1 MMGGKLKS
9 IIMLCMLFV
18 SFEGS
23 AQIIR
28 TLLGDGTLA
37 SGATDGNLG
46 QSVYAKM
53 TIPYG
58 VAVDRNGNIYVS
70 DNNYNTVRKIRP
82 DGLIVPFAGTGALGY
97 SGDGGAA
104 ISAKLNAP
112 MGITCD
118 TLGNVY
124 IADAGN
130 HVVRKVNGFGVI
142 STYAGNHALLSS
154 SGGGD
159 GGMATDAPLG
169 ACSGLAFDGSGNLYI
184 ANGNDRVRKVTPA
197 GIISTVAGGTIG
209 YSGNGG
215 QATAAAMEGV
225 SDVYVDAA
233 GILYISEQVNSVVRK
248 VSTTGVISVFA
259 GTGLSSGSTGD
270 GLQATAAKLNVP
282 GGIRKDAAGNMYIC
296 DIGNNRI
303 RRVTPA
309 GVISNYSGS
318 SQGYAGDGGPATTT
332 AVKYYFP
339 TNIAIDAIGR
349 IFITDKGPGFAGSGG
364 GRRLRQIFKVDT
376 VQLSA
381 SPGISLCSTDTVRFS
396 VNTTNSYYSY
406 VYNWRLNGA
415 LVGYAPTYRPTSIAN
430 GDRVTCTIVDTT
442 HGLNLTLAVS
452 DTLTLSIGTTV
463 TPSVTT
469 TTTGDTVCAGAHV
482 TFGAVPVNGG
492 SAPTYQW
499 MVGSVASGTG
509 STFDYVPANGDT
521 VRVVMTS
528 NAPCATVTTVTS
540 VYRVIRVNPL
550 PVAGTISGAATM
562 CPGDN
567 ITLSVSGS
575 AGSGS
580 WTASNASATISSS
593 GVVHAVT
600 AGVDTFTYTVTTATC
615 GSATATKV
623 VTINAAPVAGSVT
636 GLNFVCPGSSVT
648 LTTTGT
654 GGSWS
659 MSNARATITS
669 SGVVSGVTAGADT
682 AIYTVTNSCGTA
694 IATFPLTVGVSSLHD
709 AGTIVG
715 SSTVCSGSTVS
726 LSDTAT
732 GGVWYTSAPATAS
745 ITATGVVSGLTPG
758 TANIYYVVASGC
770 SPDTAFHSITVILVL
785 NAGTITGA
793 GTACVGIS
801 VSLSDTTSGG
811 VWSSSNN
818 TIATVSASGAVS
830 VLAPGTVT
838 ISYING
844 NSCGY
849 DTATHDIVIAPQPFA
864 DTITGALLGC
874 VGSLITLTDTASG
887 GVWSSSAPAIASVS
901 ASGVV
906 TALAA
911 GTATISYSVTN
922 SCGTAVAT
930 HGLSIGAFPVF
941 TSSLTPPDVC
951 SGTLFSYEPTSST
964 PGATFNWTRSVV
976 TGILN
981 PGATSAGNPNEILI
995 NTTTSPV
1002 DVVYIFAVASGGCSI
1017 IQNVTV
1023 TVNPIPTLSS
1033 PLAVNACSGRSF
1045 DYIPASATTGTTYIW
1060 TRAAVTGI
1068 TPATGAGTGAIHEV
1082 LTNSTTLSLPVVYAF
1097 TLNYAGCTN
1106 PQNVTVTVE
1115 PQGPPP
1121 PAITTHSPSWMCKN
1135 TMFQNFGTSS
1145 VPDTNI
1151 TYEWSATN
1159 ASVWAQGNNHQY
1171 SIVNFTSPGLA
1182 TVYLSSSVAGHSCS
1196 TRDSFTV
1203 YVDPAT
1209 NEMPSIEYYDG
1220 NFMATN
1226 GMATYQWGYDDAN
1239 TLDSTML
1246 TGETSSSY
1254 GNTSPDFANKYYWV
1268 ITEHL
1273 TCMQKTYYNVPAGVA
1288 NVNSGIKEVNVYP
1301 NPTSGSCTVNIASS
1315 YTEPAVITVTDMVG
1329 KTVLTQKAITN
1340 DKTRLHINGAAG
1352 IYLVGV
1358 QTAHGKYVTRVTI
1371 SQ

>member
-1 MMGGKLKS
+1 MTGGKLKS
-9 IIMLCMLFV
+9 IVMLCMLFV
-18 SFEGS
+18 SLEGH

-82 DGLIVPFAGTGALGY
+82 DGLIVPFAGTGSLGY

-159 GGMATDAPLG
+159 GGMATDAALG
-169 ACSGLAFDGSGNLYI
+169 ACSGLAFDGAGNLYV

-225 SDVYVDAA
+225 SDVFVDPS

-248 VSTTGVISVFA
+248 VSTSGVISVFA
-259 GTGLSSGSTGD
+259 GTGLSGGSTGD

-282 GGIRKDAAGNMYIC
+282 GCVRRDAAGNMYIC

-303 RRVTPA
+303 RKVTPA

-339 TNIAIDAIGR
+339 TNIAIDALGR
-349 IFITDKGPGFAGSGG
+349 LFITDKGPGFAGSGG
-364 GRRLRQIFKVDT
+364 GRRLREIYSVDT
-376 VQLSA
+376 VQLAA
-381 SPGISLCSTDTVRFS
+381 SPGISLCSADTVRFS
-396 VNTTNSYYSY
+396 VNTTNAYYSY

-452 DTLTLSIGTTV
+452 DTLTLSVGTTV
-463 TPSVTT
+463 TPSVST
-469 TTTGDTVCAGAHV
+469 TTTGDTVCAGTHV

-492 SAPTYQW
+492 TAPAYQW

-509 STFDYVPANGDT
+509 SSFNYVPVNGDT
-521 VRVVMTS
+521 VTVIMTS
-528 NAPCATVTTVTS
+528 NAPCATATTVTS
-540 VYRVIRVNPL
+540 AYRVIRVNAL

-562 CPGDN
+562 CPGDD
-567 ITLSVSGS
+567 ITLTVSGS
-575 AGSGS
+575 VGTGS
-580 WTASNASATISSS
+580 WTASNANASITSS
-593 GVVHAVT
+593 GAVHAVT

-615 GSATATKV
+615 GNASATKI
-623 VTINAAPVAGSVT
+623 VTINATPVAGSIS
-636 GLNFVCPGSSVT
+636 GLNFVCPGSSIT

-654 GGSWS
+654 SGSWS

-669 SGVVSGVTAGADT
+669 SGMVTGVSTGADT
-682 AIYTVTNSCGTA
+682 AIYTVTNSCGSAT
-694 IATFPLTVGVSSLHD
+694 ATFPITVGVSSLHD

-715 SSTVCSGSTVS
+715 SSTVCAGSIVS

-732 GGVWYTSAPATAS
+732 GGVWYTSASSVAS
-745 ITATGVVSGLTPG
+745 VTSSGVVSGLAPG

-770 SPDTAFHSITVILVL
+770 SPDTAFHSVTVVPVL
-785 NAGTITGA
+785 YAGVITGSA
-793 GTACVGIS
+793 TACVG
-801 VSLSDTTSGG
+801 VALTLSDTTSGG
-811 VWSSSNN
+811 TWFSSNN
-818 TIATVSASGAVS
+818 AIATVSASGAVS

-838 ISYING
+838 ISYFNG
-844 NSCGY
+844 NSCGS
-849 DTATHDIVIAPQPFA
+849 DTATHDIAITAQPFA
-864 DTITGALLGC
+864 GTITGALLGC
-874 VGSLITLTDTASG
+874 VGSSITLTDTASG
-887 GVWSSSAPAIASVS
+887 GVWNTSAPAVASVNI
-901 ASGVV
+901 SGVV

-911 GTATISYSVTN
+911 GSATVSYTVTN
-922 SCGTAVAT
+922 SCGTDVAT
-930 HGLSIGAFPVF
+930 HTVSINAFPVF
-941 TSSLTPPDVC
+941 TSSTTPPDVC

-964 PGATFNWTRSVV
+964 AGATFNWTRPVIA
-976 TGILN
+976 GILN

-1033 PLAVNACSGRSF
+1033 PLSVSACSGRSF
-1045 DYIPASATTGTTYIW
+1045 DYIPASATPGTTYVW
-1060 TRAAVTGI
+1060 SRAAVTGV
-1068 TPATGAGTGAIHEV
+1068 TPATGSGTGAVHEV
-1082 LTNSTTLSLPVVYAF
+1082 LVNSTASSVPVTYAF
-1097 TLNYAGCTN
+1097 SLNAAGCIN

-1121 PAITTHSPSWMCKN
+1121 PTITTHSPSWICRN

-1151 TYEWSATN
+1151 TYEWSADN

-1203 YVDPAT
+1203 YVDPAA
-1209 NEMPSIEYYDG
+1209 NEIPAVTYYDG
-1220 NFMATN
+1220 NFMAAN
-1226 GMATYQWGYDDAN
+1226 GMANYQWGYDDAN
-1239 TLDSTML
+1239 TLDSTIL
-1246 TGETSSSY
+1246 AGETSSSY
-1254 GNTSPDFANKYYWV
+1254 GNASPDFANKYYWV
-1268 ITEHL
+1268 ITQHL
-1273 TCMQKTYYNVPAGVA
+1273 TCMQKTYYNVPAGVV
-1288 NVNSGIKEVNVYP
+1288 NVNSGVKEVNVYP
-1301 NPTSGSCTVNIASS
+1301 NPTSGSCTVNIVSA
-1315 YTEPAVITVTDMVG
+1315 YAEPATIVVTDMVG
-1329 KTVLTQKAITN
+1329 KTVLTQRCMTN
-1340 DKTRLHINGAAG
+1340 DRTQLHISGAAG
-1352 IYLVGV
+1352 VYLVSV
-1358 QTAHGKYVTRVTI
+1358 NTAHGKYVARITI
-1371 SQ
+1371 AQ